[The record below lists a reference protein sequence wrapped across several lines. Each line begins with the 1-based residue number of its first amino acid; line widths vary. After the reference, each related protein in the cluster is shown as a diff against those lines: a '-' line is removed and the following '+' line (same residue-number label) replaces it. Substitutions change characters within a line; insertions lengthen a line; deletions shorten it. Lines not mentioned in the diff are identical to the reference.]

1 MKSSKDLEREIIHAY
16 NKKLIS
22 KYYFIVRNPDP
33 KYWFQTTRTET
44 ITEDLEKVIIYFGR
58 KVKQDSIQ
66 SLVKYIRDT
75 FKDFRVIYKPS
86 YGKKIFIL
94 PKHDIY

>member
-22 KYYFIVRNPDP
+22 KYYFIVRNPDTE
-33 KYWFQTTRTET
+33 YRTSTET
-44 ITEDLEKVIIYFGR
+44 ITEDLDKVIIYFGR
-58 KVKQDSIQ
+58 MVKQDSIQ